1 MVNIQ
6 CFILQIYENS
16 FDRQAEKSKTM
27 SFLESSETNSY
38 FCSRFQR
45 SRSLSL
51 SKGRFTKT
59 KMQNKNSLHWGYLA
73 GIISGITYGM
83 NPLFGVP
90 VINKGLDVNS
100 LLFYRY
106 GVATL
111 LMLAYMLV
119 AKRQISITWKQFGL
133 MVILGVLFTGCSITL
148 FEAYKYIPSGIATS
162 ILYVYPIMVALIM
175 MFFGQFPSW
184 KTWISIFAGVAGAI
198 LLSLKG
204 GGGFID
210 WRGIALVV
218 ASGLCYT
225 LFIVIVNLSEQVKAI
240 PNLTLTFYCFLIG
253 SVMLFALSGFGVH
266 LNAVPDAV
274 SWLNVLGLAI
284 LPTAIA
290 TITLAASS
298 KAVGATK
305 TSILGIL
312 EPLTAIGLSRGFHTQ
327 CRPRRRTD
335 SVRDS
340 VYDSN

>member
-1 MVNIQ
+1 
-6 CFILQIYENS
+6 
-16 FDRQAEKSKTM
+16 
-27 SFLESSETNSY
+27 
-38 FCSRFQR
+38 
-45 SRSLSL
+45 
-51 SKGRFTKT
+51 
-59 KMQNKNSLHWGYLA
+59 MQNKNILRWGYLA

-90 VINKGLDVNS
+90 VIEKGLDVNS

-119 AKRQISITWKQFGL
+119 ARKQIRITWKQFGL
-133 MVILGVLFTGCSITL
+133 MAILGVLFTGCSLTL

-184 KTWISIFAGVAGAI
+184 KTWLSIFAGVAGAV
-198 LLSLKG
+198 LLSLKDE
-204 GGGFID
+204 GGFID
-210 WRGIALVV
+210 WRGITLVV

-225 LFIVIVNLSEQVKAI
+225 MFIVIVNQSKQVKSI

-266 LNAVPDAV
+266 LNKVPDAV
-274 SWLNVLGLAI
+274 SWLNVLGLAV

-290 TITLAASS
+290 TITLAAAT
-298 KAVGATK
+298 KTVGATK

-312 EPLTAIGLSRGFHTQ
+312 EPLTAIIIGTLVFDEPFSPNVAFGVVLILFAILFMILTEKK
-327 CRPRRRTD
+327 
-335 SVRDS
+335 
-340 VYDSN
+340 

>member
-1 MVNIQ
+1 
-6 CFILQIYENS
+6 
-16 FDRQAEKSKTM
+16 
-27 SFLESSETNSY
+27 
-38 FCSRFQR
+38 
-45 SRSLSL
+45 
-51 SKGRFTKT
+51 
-59 KMQNKNSLHWGYLA
+59 MQNKNTLRWGYIA
-73 GIISGITYGM
+73 GIVSGITYGM

-119 AKRQISITWKQFGL
+119 AKRQIRITWKQFGL
-133 MVILGVLFTGCSITL
+133 MTILGILFTGCSITL

-175 MFFGQFPSW
+175 VFFGQYPSW

-218 ASGLCYT
+218 ASGLC
-225 LFIVIVNLSEQVKAI
+225 NLSQQVKAI

-312 EPLTAIGLSRGFHTQ
+312 EPLTAIVIGTLVFHEAFTLNVAIGVALILFAILFMIL
-327 CRPRRRTD
+327 TEKKT
-335 SVRDS
+335 
-340 VYDSN
+340 N

>member
-1 MVNIQ
+1 M
-6 CFILQIYENS
+6 
-16 FDRQAEKSKTM
+16 
-27 SFLESSETNSY
+27 ETK
-38 FCSRFQR
+38 
-45 SRSLSL
+45 
-51 SKGRFTKT
+51 KGLR
-59 KMQNKNSLHWGYLA
+59 WGYLA
-73 GIISGITYGM
+73 GIVSGITYGM

-111 LMLAYMLV
+111 LMLGFMLI
-119 AKRQISITWKQFGL
+119 AKKQIRISWKQFGL
-133 MVILGVLFTGCSITL
+133 MTLLGILFTGCSITL

-175 MFFGQFPSW
+175 MAFGQFPTW
-184 KTWISIFAGVAGAI
+184 QTWISIFAGVAGAV
-198 LLSLKG
+198 LLSMKG

-210 WRGIALVV
+210 WKGIALVV

-225 LFIVIVNLSEQVKAI
+225 LFIVIVNLSKQVKSI
-240 PNLTLTFYCFLIG
+240 PNLTLTFYCFFIG
-253 SVMLFALSGFGVH
+253 SLMLFALSGFGVLLH
-266 LNAVPDAV
+266 PVPDAV
-274 SWLNVLGLAI
+274 SWLNVLGLAV

-312 EPLTAIGLSRGFHTQ
+312 EPLTAIVIGTLVFKEAFTFNVALGVALILFAILFMILTEKK
-327 CRPRRRTD
+327 
-335 SVRDS
+335 
-340 VYDSN
+340 

>member
-1 MVNIQ
+1 MEKRRNI
-6 CFILQIYENS
+6 
-16 FDRQAEKSKTM
+16 R
-27 SFLESSETNSY
+27 
-38 FCSRFQR
+38 
-45 SRSLSL
+45 
-51 SKGRFTKT
+51 
-59 KMQNKNSLHWGYLA
+59 WGYLA

-111 LMLAYMLV
+111 LMLAYMLL
-119 AKRQISITWKQFGL
+119 AKRQIRISGKHLGL
-133 MVILGVLFTGCSITL
+133 MTILGVLFTGCSITL

-175 MFFGQFPSW
+175 MFFRQFP
-184 KTWISIFAGVAGAI
+184 TWQTWVSIFAGVAGAV

-225 LFIVIVNLSEQVKAI
+225 LFIVIVNQSKAI
-240 PNLTLTFYCFLIG
+240 KALSNLTLTFYCFLIG
-253 SVMLFALSGFGVH
+253 SVMLFALSGFGVR
-266 LNAVPDAV
+266 LNPVPDTV
-274 SWLNVLGLAI
+274 SWLNVLGLAV
-284 LPTAIA
+284 LPTAVA
-290 TITLAASS
+290 TITLAAAT

-305 TSILGIL
+305 TSVLGIL
-312 EPLTAIGLSRGFHTQ
+312 EPLTAIVIGTLVFHEAFTLNVAIGVALILFAILFMIL
-327 CRPRRRTD
+327 TD
-335 SVRDS
+335 KKNQQV
-340 VYDSN
+340 

>member
-1 MVNIQ
+1 MIFNE
-6 CFILQIYENS
+6 L
-16 FDRQAEKSKTM
+16 
-27 SFLESSETNSY
+27 
-38 FCSRFQR
+38 
-45 SRSLSL
+45 
-51 SKGRFTKT
+51 TKT
-59 KMQNKNSLHWGYLA
+59 YPRFRLQKYNFLPDWQSGRNKFFNFAAVFDAMEKRNTIRWGYLA
-73 GIISGITYGM
+73 GIVSGITYGM

-106 GVATL
+106 GVASL
-111 LMLAYMLV
+111 LMLAFMLV
-119 AKRQISITWKQFGL
+119 ARKQIRITWKQLGL
-133 MVILGVLFTGCSITL
+133 MAILGILFTGCSLTL

-162 ILYVYPIMVALIM
+162 ILYVYPIMVALM
-175 MFFGQFPSW
+175 MMLFGQFPSW
-184 KTWISIFAGVAGAI
+184 KTWLSIFAGVAGAV

-225 LFIVIVNLSEQVKAI
+225 LFIVIVNQSKHVKAI

-253 SVMLFALSGFGVH
+253 SVMLFALSGFGLRLH
-266 LNAVPDAV
+266 PVPDAV
-274 SWLNVLGLAI
+274 SWLNVLGLAV

-312 EPLTAIGLSRGFHTQ
+312 EPLTAIVIGTLVFHEAFTFNVAIGVALILFAILFMIL
-327 CRPRRRTD
+327 TEKK
-335 SVRDS
+335 
-340 VYDSN
+340 

>member
-1 MVNIQ
+1 M
-6 CFILQIYENS
+6 
-16 FDRQAEKSKTM
+16 EKKKG
-27 SFLESSETNSY
+27 
-38 FCSRFQR
+38 
-45 SRSLSL
+45 LS
-51 SKGRFTKT
+51 
-59 KMQNKNSLHWGYLA
+59 WGYLA

-119 AKRQISITWKQFGL
+119 SRKQIRISWRQLGL
-133 MVILGVLFTGCSITL
+133 MTLLGILFTGCSITL

-175 MFFGQFPSW
+175 MFLGQFPSW
-184 KTWISIFAGVAGAI
+184 QTWVSIFAGVAGAV
-198 LLSLKG
+198 LLSIKG

-210 WRGIALVV
+210 WKGILLVV

-225 LFIVIVNLSEQVKAI
+225 LFIVIVNQSRQIKAL
-240 PNLTLTFYCFLIG
+240 PNLTLTFYCFLVG
-253 SVMLFALSGFGVH
+253 SVMLFCLSGFGMS
-266 LNAVPDAV
+266 LNPVPDTV
-274 SWLNVLGLAI
+274 SWLNVLGLAV

-290 TITLAASS
+290 TITLAAAT

-312 EPLTAIGLSRGFHTQ
+312 EPLTAIFIGTLVFHEAFTLNVALGVVLILFAILFMIL
-327 CRPRRRTD
+327 TD
-335 SVRDS
+335 KKR
-340 VYDSN
+340 

>member
-1 MVNIQ
+1 MNP
-6 CFILQIYENS
+6 
-16 FDRQAEKSKTM
+16 R
-27 SFLESSETNSY
+27 
-38 FCSRFQR
+38 R
-45 SRSLSL
+45 
-51 SKGRFTKT
+51 
-59 KMQNKNSLHWGYLA
+59 WGYLA
-73 GIISGITYGM
+73 GIVSGITYGM

-106 GVATL
+106 GLASL
-111 LMLAYMLV
+111 LMLVFMLI
-119 AKRQISITWKQFGL
+119 AKKPIRITWKQFGL
-133 MVILGVLFTGCSITL
+133 TAILGALFTGCSITL

-184 KTWISIFAGVAGAI
+184 KTWLSIFAGVAGAV
-198 LLSLKG
+198 LLSIKG
-204 GGGFID
+204 SGGFID

-225 LFIVIVNLSEQVKAI
+225 LFIIIVNQSRAIKAL

-253 SVMLFALSGFGVH
+253 SVMLFALSRFGVH
-266 LNAVPDAV
+266 LNLVPDAV
-274 SWLNVLGLAI
+274 SWLNVLGLAV

-312 EPLTAIGLSRGFHTQ
+312 EPLTAIVIGTLVFHEAFTFNVALGVALILFAILFMILTE
-327 CRPRRRTD
+327 RKA
-335 SVRDS
+335 
-340 VYDSN
+340 

>member
-1 MVNIQ
+1 MNP
-6 CFILQIYENS
+6 
-16 FDRQAEKSKTM
+16 R
-27 SFLESSETNSY
+27 
-38 FCSRFQR
+38 R
-45 SRSLSL
+45 
-51 SKGRFTKT
+51 
-59 KMQNKNSLHWGYLA
+59 WGYLA
-73 GIISGITYGM
+73 GIVSGITYGM

-106 GVATL
+106 GLASL
-111 LMLAYMLV
+111 LMLFFMLV
-119 AKRQISITWKQFGL
+119 AKKPIRITWKQFG
-133 MVILGVLFTGCSITL
+133 MMAVLGALFTGCSITL

-175 MFFGQFPSW
+175 MAFGQFPTW
-184 KTWISIFAGVAGAI
+184 KTWLSIFAGVAGAV
-198 LLSLKG
+198 LLSLNG

-225 LFIVIVNLSEQVKAI
+225 LFIVIVNQSQAIKAL
-240 PNLTLTFYCFLIG
+240 PNLILTFYCFLIG
-253 SVMLFALSGFGVH
+253 SVMLFALSGFGVN
-266 LNAVPDAV
+266 LNPVPDAV
-274 SWLNVLGLAI
+274 SWLNVLGLAV

-312 EPLTAIGLSRGFHTQ
+312 EPLTAIVIGTLVFHEAFTLNVAFGVALILFAILFMILTE
-327 CRPRRRTD
+327 RK
-335 SVRDS
+335 V
-340 VYDSN
+340 

>member
-1 MVNIQ
+1 M
-6 CFILQIYENS
+6 
-16 FDRQAEKSKTM
+16 EK
-27 SFLESSETNSY
+27 
-38 FCSRFQR
+38 
-45 SRSLSL
+45 
-51 SKGRFTKT
+51 
-59 KMQNKNSLHWGYLA
+59 KNTLRWGYLA

-111 LMLAYMLV
+111 LMLVYMLV
-119 AKRQISITWKQFGL
+119 AKKQIRITWKQFGL
-133 MVILGVLFTGCSITL
+133 MAILGVLFTGCSITL
-148 FEAYKYIPSGIATS
+148 FESYKYIPSGIATS

-175 MFFGQFPSW
+175 MFFGQFPTW
-184 KTWISIFAGVAGAI
+184 QTWISIFAGVVGAV

-210 WRGIALVV
+210 WRGIVLVV

-225 LFIVIVNLSEQVKAI
+225 LFIVIVNQSNQIKAL
-240 PNLTLTFYCFLIG
+240 PNLTL
-253 SVMLFALSGFGVH
+253 

-274 SWLNVLGLAI
+274 SWLNVLGLAV

-290 TITLAASS
+290 TITLAAAT

-305 TSILGIL
+305 TSVLGIL
-312 EPLTAIGLSRGFHTQ
+312 EPLTASFIGTLVFHEAFTLNVALGVVLILFAILFMIFSE
-327 CRPRRRTD
+327 TKNAK
-335 SVRDS
+335 V
-340 VYDSN
+340 NE

>member
-1 MVNIQ
+1 MNELTKTYPRFRLQKYKISVNWLTK
-6 CFILQIYENS
+6 FHNFANFLKT
-16 FDRQAEKSKTM
+16 DMEKS
-27 SFLESSETNSY
+27 N
-38 FCSRFQR
+38 
-45 SRSLSL
+45 
-51 SKGRFTKT
+51 
-59 KMQNKNSLHWGYLA
+59 NKSWGYLA
-73 GIISGITYGM
+73 GIVSGITYGM

-111 LMLAYMLV
+111 LMFAYMLF
-119 AKRQISITWKQFGL
+119 ARKPIRISWKQFGL
-133 MVILGVLFTGCSITL
+133 MAILGVLFTGCSITL
-148 FEAYKYIPSGIATS
+148 FEAYKYIPSGVATS

-184 KTWISIFAGVAGAI
+184 QTWVSIFAGVAGAV

-225 LFIVIVNLSEQVKAI
+225 LFIIIVNQSQAIKAL

-253 SVMLFALSGFGVH
+253 SIMLFALSGFG
-266 LNAVPDAV
+266 LNLNPVPDAV
-274 SWLNVLGLAI
+274 SWLNVMGLAI
-284 LPTAIA
+284 LPTAVA

-312 EPLTAIGLSRGFHTQ
+312 EPLTAIVIGTLVFHEAFTLNVAIGVALILFAILFMILTE
-327 CRPRRRTD
+327 RKA
-335 SVRDS
+335 
-340 VYDSN
+340 

>member
-1 MVNIQ
+1 
-6 CFILQIYENS
+6 
-16 FDRQAEKSKTM
+16 
-27 SFLESSETNSY
+27 
-38 FCSRFQR
+38 
-45 SRSLSL
+45 
-51 SKGRFTKT
+51 
-59 KMQNKNSLHWGYLA
+59 MQNKNKLSWGYIA

-111 LMLAYMLV
+111 LMLAFMLV
-119 AKRQISITWKQFGL
+119 AKKQIRITWKQFGL
-133 MVILGVLFTGCSITL
+133 MAVLGVLFTGCSITL

-175 MFFGQFPSW
+175 MFLGQFP
-184 KTWISIFAGVAGAI
+184 TWQTWVSIFAGVAGAV
-198 LLSLKG
+198 LLSVKG

-225 LFIVIVNLSEQVKAI
+225 LFIVIVNQSKQIKAL
-240 PNLTLTFYCFLIG
+240 PNLTLTFYCFFIG
-253 SVMLFALSGFGVH
+253 SVMLFALSGFGIK

-274 SWLNVLGLAI
+274 SWLNVLGLAV

-290 TITLAASS
+290 TITLAAAT

-305 TSILGIL
+305 TSVLGIL
-312 EPLTAIGLSRGFHTQ
+312 EPLTAIFIGTLVFKEPFTPNVAIGVVLILFAILFMILTEKKAQ
-327 CRPRRRTD
+327 
-335 SVRDS
+335 
-340 VYDSN
+340 